1 MLILTGAVFLLLA
14 LFSGLALL
22 AVPFGLTQADSML
35 NWVTFPL
42 FALIGPTLFMFS
54 GDASRA
60 AKVCGASGIVLV
72 VLGLAGL
79 IAAFLSANGLIPNAP
94 LGSTPLWYVAGVGLS
109 FGSGAL
115 AIKALLDRRASESQT
130 H

>member
-42 FALIGPTLFMFS
+42 FALIGPT
-54 GDASRA
+54 
-60 AKVCGASGIVLV
+60 
-72 VLGLAGL
+72 
-79 IAAFLSANGLIPNAP
+79 
-94 LGSTPLWYVAGVGLS
+94 
-109 FGSGAL
+109 
-115 AIKALLDRRASESQT
+115 
-130 H
+130 